1 MALEEEE
8 LLLKQLPHSVEAEQ
22 AVLGSMLIDPR
33 CVPDV
38 IEQLRPED
46 FYIRQNREIYET
58 IYSMFNFSLTID
70 PVTVL
75 ENMRKNG
82 VYDENVSRNY
92 ILQLMD
98 TTPTAANVGEYVA
111 IIKDKT
117 LLRRIAETAGD
128 MTAMVQQGTDSGQDV
143 LEAAEQRIYA
153 IRQGRAARGLTPI
166 SAVLLDVYDRLN
178 ELAASDAAVPG
189 LSTGLGDL
197 DLAISGLNKSDL
209 ILLAARPGMG
219 KTSMALNILLHAG
232 KFSGKSVAFFSLE
245 MSREQLV
252 LRLIS
257 NESFVDNKKLVTG
270 KLNESDWEKVA
281 AAADALNRTKI
292 LIDDD
297 STVSVAD
304 INAKCRRV
312 EDLGL
317 VVIDY
322 LQLMTSAGGKERS
335 GDNRQQIV
343 SDISR
348 ALKIMAKEL
357 NVPVLCLSQLSR
369 ANESRTNKRPML
381 SDLRESG
388 AIEQD
393 ADIVMFLYREDYY
406 EKESENHN
414 LAECIIA
421 KNRHGRPGRW
431 SSSGCLSTPPSPP
444 STGPMR
450 SIDHGPFQPVPWAE
464 RPHRD
469 LRNDPAGEHGAV
481 RLLRGGGL
489 GVSPAP
495 AVPAPGADGV
505 PSGCRP
511 LQPSAAGGGIPAG
524 RSIRPPLRRPVVRPR
539 PGGRT

>member
-1 MALEEEE
+1 MVLEEEE

-143 LEAAEQRIYA
+143 LEAAEQRVYA

-406 EKESENHN
+406 EKE
-414 LAECIIA
+414 
-421 KNRHGRPGRW
+421 
-431 SSSGCLSTPPSPP
+431 
-444 STGPMR
+444 
-450 SIDHGPFQPVPWAE
+450 
-464 RPHRD
+464 
-469 LRNDPAGEHGAV
+469 
-481 RLLRGGGL
+481 
-489 GVSPAP
+489 
-495 AVPAPGADGV
+495 
-505 PSGCRP
+505 
-511 LQPSAAGGGIPAG
+511 
-524 RSIRPPLRRPVVRPR
+524 
-539 PGGRT
+539 